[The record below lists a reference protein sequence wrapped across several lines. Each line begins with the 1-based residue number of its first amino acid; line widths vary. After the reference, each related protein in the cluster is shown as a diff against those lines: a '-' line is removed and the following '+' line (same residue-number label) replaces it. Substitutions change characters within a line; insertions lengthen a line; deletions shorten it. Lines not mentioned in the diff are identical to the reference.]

1 MSYLE
6 DYDQA
11 VEEYK
16 KADALDP
23 LLPAKKDLQII
34 KNNVIKTYN
43 YIQSKVKILKLNLEK
58 LFYFFRGI

>member
-1 MSYLE
+1 MFLYIRKSLLCEKILSYLE

-23 LLPAKKDLQII
+23 LLPAKKDIQII

-43 YIQSKVKILKLNLEK
+43 YIQSKVKL
-58 LFYFFRGI
+58 